1 MRKFKS
7 LDRTARTDSSDTTLA
22 TLHQNT
28 ITDIQVLKG
37 EKSGASSVSTCGSD
51 SYLILWNFKD
61 LPEPIMDEVLSHP
74 HTAWMAEPRTQS
86 LEQSI
91 AELKLT

>member
-28 ITDIQVLKG
+28 ITGIQILKG
-37 EKSGASSVSTCGSD
+37 DKAGATSVSTCGSD
-51 SYLILWNFKD
+51 SYLILWNFK
-61 LPEPIMDEVLSHP
+61 
-74 HTAWMAEPRTQS
+74 S
-86 LEQSI
+86 LEESI
-91 AELKLT
+91 AELKLA